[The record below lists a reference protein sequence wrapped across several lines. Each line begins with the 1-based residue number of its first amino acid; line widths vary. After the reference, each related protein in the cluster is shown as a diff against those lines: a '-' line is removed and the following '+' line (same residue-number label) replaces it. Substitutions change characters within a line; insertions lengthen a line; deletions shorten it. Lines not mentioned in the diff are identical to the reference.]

1 MSGFR
6 NAVAVL
12 VQRNYGI
19 SSAGYIPAL
28 ITIWA
33 QRVGVG
39 WLTWELTH
47 SPTWLGLM
55 SAADLLPA
63 IVLSPFAGAIV
74 DRMHPLR
81 MTKMSQ
87 VVMMAHSLALW
98 GLTAFGG
105 IDVWSLFGL
114 ALLLGCNNPFN
125 TSARMNMLPL
135 LVEMKDI
142 PAGVALNS
150 TLFNLARIIGP
161 SVAGT
166 VIAGWGVDIVFL
178 LNAIAQ
184 CVFLG
189 SVFLLRLPPLP
200 AELQRPAKGLRG
212 LIAEVHEGFLYTV
225 RHPGIG
231 PFLILLVLTAVSSRP
246 VVDMLPGFADR
257 VFERGP
263 AGLGWLGSAIG
274 VGGIV
279 AAIWLAQRGP
289 VAGLTRI
296 VVLHAMVVAL
306 ALIAFALVRNFWIA
320 LPFLSLA
327 GFSMVVSGSGTQT
340 LLQSAVNNV
349 MRGRVMAL
357 FTLLYRGLPALGSLL
372 MGAAASLIGLEATVV
387 VAAFVCLGGWWW
399 ALSRTKAMSAELESF
414 PEAG

>member
-1 MSGFR
+1 MGIR
-6 NAVAVL
+6 NAIGVL

-87 VVMMAHSLALW
+87 VVMMVHSLALW
-98 GLTAFGG
+98 GLTAFGA

-125 TSARMNMLPL
+125 TSARMNLLPL

-161 SVAGT
+161 TVAGT

-200 AELQRPAKGLRG
+200 AELRRPAKGLRG

-231 PFLILLVLTAVSSRP
+231 PFLILLVVTAVSSRP

-279 AAIWLAQRGP
+279 AAVWLAQRGP

-306 ALIAFALVRNFWIA
+306 ALIAFAVVRNFWIA

-340 LLQSAVNNV
+340 LLQSAVDNV

-387 VAAFVCLGGWWW
+387 IAAFVCLGGWWW
-399 ALSRTKAMSAELESF
+399 ALSRTKAISAELESF